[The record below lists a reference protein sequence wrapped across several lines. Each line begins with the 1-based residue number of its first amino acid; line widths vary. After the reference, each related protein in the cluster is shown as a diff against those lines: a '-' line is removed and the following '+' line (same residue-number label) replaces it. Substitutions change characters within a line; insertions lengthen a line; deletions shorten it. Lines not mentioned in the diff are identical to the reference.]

1 MGRGRGGESN
11 GAAAPRIW
19 AAFGLVAL
27 LGLND
32 ALAAP
37 RTVCTITVNSADEK
51 QSFSRALPPDKY
63 QFVEL
68 VEPGR
73 DDWLASA
80 CSRNIRCDVLVISG
94 HYDGGKEFFPDS
106 LEKEEFLPV
115 DDLERASCGESCGLF
130 SQLKEVYLFGCNT
143 LNPEAVNGIS
153 ADVGRSLLRA
163 GHSRADVDR
172 LSRALGA
179 RHGES
184 SRDRMRLVFNNVPAI
199 YGFSSVAPL
208 GPVAATLLDRHFR
221 AGGASDIGT
230 GRASARLLAQ
240 FAGKSLTVT
249 SGLKD
254 DEVQAAH
261 RRDVCQFADDR
272 VGVAQKLAFVH
283 HLMQRDMAEVRMFV
297 DRLEQATTLPD
308 DQRELP
314 DVAAALAAIATD
326 RSARDRYL
334 TLARDTD
341 DLRTRVRLFSIARN
355 VGWLDAA
362 EHRAELAQ
370 MIAVQATRPQ
380 VGAAEVDLVCTLP
393 RDPELQSDAAALR
406 ATLPPTHDAGT
417 AAMFACLGDRDGH
430 RDVLEAMASGDENAV
445 LIAQVYLRHRPLD
458 DVAELREMTA
468 GITRMRGA
476 AAQVRA
482 LEALAKLRLSDPPSL
497 EALARLFPVADSVG
511 VQTAIAGV
519 FLRSDYDAIDRPEL
533 VQTLR
538 QHRIKTRDGD
548 GLIDVLIRRLQV
560 N

>member
-1 MGRGRGGESN
+1 MLASGRDEGRTGGTLRRLAVVLLSLVAGIS
-11 GAAAPRIW
+11 GAAA
-19 AAFGLVAL
+19 
-27 LGLND
+27 
-32 ALAAP
+32 AP
-37 RTVCTITVNSADEK
+37 KTVCTITVNSADEK

-80 CSRNIRCDVLVISG
+80 CSRDIRCDVLVISG

-106 LEKEEFLPV
+106 LEKEEYLPV

-153 ADVGRSLLRA
+153 ADVGRSLLKA
-163 GHSRADVDR
+163 GHSKADVDR

-221 AGGASDIGT
+221 AGGASEVGS
-230 GRASARLLAQ
+230 GRPSARLLGQ

-249 SGLKD
+249 AGLKD
-254 DEVQAAH
+254 DDVQAAH

-272 VGVAQKLAFVH
+272 IGVPQRLAFVH
-283 HLMQRDMAEVRMFV
+283 SLMQRDMAEVRLFV

-308 DQRELP
+308 DLRDAP
-314 DVAAALAAIATD
+314 DVAAALATIARD
-326 RSARDRYL
+326 AVARDRYL
-334 TLARDTD
+334 ALVHDTD
-341 DLRTRVRLFSIARN
+341 DLPVRVRLLAIARN
-355 VGWLDAA
+355 VGWLDPS
-362 EHRAELAQ
+362 EHRAELVR
-370 MIAVQATRPQ
+370 MIAAEAARPR
-380 VGAAEVDLVCTLP
+380 VGAAEVDLVCSLP
-393 RDPELQSDAAALR
+393 ADPGLQRAAAELR
-406 ATLPPTHDAGT
+406 ATLPPAHDAG
-417 AAMFACLGDRDGH
+417 ASAMFACLGDRDGH
-430 RDVLEAMASGDENAV
+430 RELLQAMASGDENAV

-468 GITRMRGA
+468 GIARMRGA

-482 LEALAKLRLSDPPSL
+482 LDALAKLRLSDAPSL
-497 EALARLFPVADSVG
+497 EALARLFPATDSAG

-538 QHRIKTRDGD
+538 QHRLKTAAGD
-548 GLIDVLIRRLQV
+548 GLIDVLIRRLQA